1 MQVVLMPGFTIINQK
16 VNNDIN
22 KQASL
27 QGSVSLTG
35 AGNFWPKKDKYSIC
49 QKCNKKGFY
58 LNSLVDKNN
67 KIYKWE
73 NCKYCNH
80 FKRL

>member
-1 MQVVLMPGFTIINQK
+1 M
-16 VNNDIN
+16 
-22 KQASL
+22 
-27 QGSVSLTG
+27 SLTG
-35 AGNFWPKKDKYSIC
+35 AGNWWPKKDKYSNC
-49 QKCNKKGFY
+49 QKCSKKGFY

-67 KIYKWE
+67 KIHKWE